1 MHFCLALRTTLNS
14 DSIIHHI
21 KCTTYQTTYVIKS
34 NLSTNQIMKIF
45 CNAANNNIDVIV
57 VKVIDS
63 DWNISDNDD
72 KDLKDHKF

>member
-1 MHFCLALRTTLNS
+1 
-14 DSIIHHI
+14 
-21 KCTTYQTTYVIKS
+21 
-34 NLSTNQIMKIF
+34 MKIF